1 MDIQTAAM
9 IFEKLGHPV
18 RLEIVKLLVRAGP
31 EGLAVGALQKRL
43 DIPNSTLSH
52 HISHLVAGGVISQ
65 TRESRR
71 LMCRPNF
78 ERLDAVVAVLTESCC
93 AGVAPD
99 GTDLERDIE
108 GAAA

>member
-9 IFEKLGHPV
+9 TFEKLGHPV
-18 RLEIVKLLVRAGP
+18 RLEIIQLLVRAGP
-31 EGLAVGALQKRL
+31 EGLPVGALQRRL

-52 HISHLVAGGVISQ
+52 HISHLVAGGVITQ

-93 AGVAPD
+93 VGVAPD
-99 GTDLERDIE
+99 GTRLEE
-108 GAAA
+108 EAEVSAV